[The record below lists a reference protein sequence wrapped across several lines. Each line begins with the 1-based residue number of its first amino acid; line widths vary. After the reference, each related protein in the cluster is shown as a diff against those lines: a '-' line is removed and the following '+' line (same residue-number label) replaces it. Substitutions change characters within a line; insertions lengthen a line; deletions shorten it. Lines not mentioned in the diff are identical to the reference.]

1 MKSSI
6 QMMVPAETGHV
17 RVRNAKVKMQKQ
29 RRFILG
35 IKPRFFYTQVKRA
48 KKAIAWKL

>member
-1 MKSSI
+1 MT
-6 QMMVPAETGHV
+6 VPAEAGHM

-29 RRFILG
+29 KRFVLG
-35 IKPRFFYTQVKRA
+35 IKPRFFYTQVTRT